1 MATRDDLLEGL
12 QALLQNMQANQQE
25 LYRRLQAAEARRP
38 EEDRRVSIDMKL
50 VDRQGWQVRR

>member
-25 LYRRLQAAEARRP
+25 LYQRLQAAEARRP